1 MQRFLQIFL
10 FISLENFDLCIFV
23 KYEDKKRRTLVFL
36 SKRNF
41 ARDLLPKIELNR
53 ENCLGLVAKI
63 LVLFYNMQNERRND
77 MDFAPVFTIGQQ
89 NFSSLSFYRL

>member
-1 MQRFLQIFL
+1 MQQFLQIFL

-23 KYEDKKRRTLVFL
+23 KNED
-36 SKRNF
+36 KRNF
-41 ARDLLPKIELNR
+41 ATDLLPKIELNR